1 MRALGS
7 GGEMNSR
14 QDGMEP
20 ATAKLATAV
29 SGMAKAMERIMEQD
43 IARGYVPDVASR
55 SVRPDLDA
63 LSQVRAKCLELREGP
78 DQAFHLAVLGEAGV
92 GKSSLINGLFRRSVA
107 LVDRVN
113 PIPFVCSYMVVT
125 SRDLEGA
132 AIRYRDG
139 RRQEQSIAATSRL
152 LDDGSTDA
160 DLLSTI
166 DCVEFRVH
174 ATMKSP
180 LCLYDVPGIGGST
193 FNAETISGI
202 LERTHGVLWLF
213 DATRIE
219 HARVHPILRELRERG
234 KLIVGVINRR
244 DEVDPAAV
252 SRALTYIL
260 DTFPA
265 QFSAVLSIS
274 AHSGAERASG
284 REEDDDGMAQLRDY
298 LCKRM
303 SSRRQEPPVPDVTGD
318 ALAASEHA
326 IAIAESW
333 LSKQEGRISLALRE
347 CEHFSE
353 VARRISASM
362 NNYVHNYITDAYLK
376 EEEITICTRLDREDP
391 ARFKEDPALPEGIVR
406 AVVTQEAEKEDIE
419 KLVADLNERCQ
430 GEWDREVKER
440 CKEFEVLAQ
449 SGDMI
454 RRGKGPDLTT
464 SVDPA
469 LLLKIDH
476 GSAAGAGAVS
486 GLAVAGYL
494 GWFST
499 RIKTSALIGSEV
511 LGPAMVSTL
520 ATKFPFA
527 ALPALLRKVS
537 GRLDPADELRQ
548 RVRMWFGEVRRRFL
562 EGCKEKLFPR
572 IEEAN
577 SGQVEEM
584 RESLRETMLSAI
596 PLEEFKGL
604 FDTVKDC
611 QLSCRE
617 VRETLRQVAPE
628 LVPAEDSAA
637 DGDRIVLSGDDE
649 SSARQV
655 LGRLLSRASSIV
667 KLCDADFSPENVDL
681 LRSVPAEPPILL
693 LTWGIRYRSA
703 SEQAR
708 FNTALERIR
717 TNRTGRVAVR
727 VLDVDADAR
736 MAASEAEGLLLTGRQ
751 VFRLNLSLRAL
762 GQREIE
768 IVRDQELRRLE
779 EEVFDPLWEGVADG
793 RVIGY
798 QEL

>member
-1 MRALGS
+1 
-7 GGEMNSR
+7 MNSR
-14 QDGMEP
+14 QDGIGP
-20 ATAKLATAV
+20 ATAKLATAL
-29 SGMAKAMERIMEQD
+29 SGMAKAMEQIMEQD
-43 IARGYVPDVASR
+43 IARGYVPDVTSR
-55 SVRPDLDA
+55 SIRPDLDS

-92 GKSSLINGLFRRSVA
+92 GKSSLINALLRRSVA
-107 LVDRVN
+107 LVDRVT
-113 PIPFVCSYMVVT
+113 PIPFVCSYTAVT
-125 SRDLEGA
+125 SHDLEGA
-132 AIRYRDG
+132 AIQYRDG
-139 RRQEQSIAATSRL
+139 RRQEQSLAATSRL
-152 LDDGSTDA
+152 LEDDSTDE

-166 DCVEFRVH
+166 DRVEFRVH
-174 ATMKSP
+174 AAMKTP
-180 LCLYDVPGIGGST
+180 LCLYDMPGSGGST
-193 FNAETISGI
+193 FNEKTVSAI
-202 LERTHGVLWLF
+202 LQRIDGVLWLF

-219 HARVHPILRELRERG
+219 HARVLPILQELRDQG

-252 SRALTYIL
+252 SRALTHIL

-274 AHSGAERASG
+274 AHFGAEHASG
-284 REEDDDGMAQLRDY
+284 REENDDGMAQLRDY
-298 LCKRM
+298 LCKRV
-303 SSRRQEPPVPDVTGD
+303 SSRRQEPPVSDVTGD

-347 CEHFSE
+347 CDRFST

-362 NNYVHNYITDAYLK
+362 KNYADNYIAEAYLK
-376 EEEITICTRLDREDP
+376 EEEIAICTRLDREDP
-391 ARFKEDPALPEGIVR
+391 ARFNEDPALPERIVR
-406 AVVTQEAEKEDIE
+406 ADLTQEAEKEDIE
-419 KLVADLNERCQ
+419 KLVADLNELYQ
-430 GEWDREVKER
+430 AEWDREVKER
-440 CKEFEVLAQ
+440 CKEFEALAQ

-454 RRGKGPDLTT
+454 RRGKGPELTT

-469 LLLKIDH
+469 LLLKMDH
-476 GSAAGAGAVS
+476 GSASATGAVS
-486 GLAVAGYL
+486 GFAVAGYL
-494 GWFST
+494 AWFST
-499 RIKTSALIGSEV
+499 RVKTSAVIGSDA
-511 LGPAMVSTL
+511 LGPDMVSTL

-572 IEEAN
+572 VEEAN
-577 SGQVEEM
+577 SGQAEEM
-584 RESLRETMLSAI
+584 QASLRETLLSAI
-596 PLEEFKGL
+596 PPEEFKGL
-604 FDTVKDC
+604 LDTVKEC
-611 QLSCRE
+611 QRSCRE
-617 VRETLRQVAPE
+617 VRETLRQVPPQP
-628 LVPAEDSAA
+628 VPAEDSAV

-649 SSARQV
+649 SLARQA
-655 LGRLLSRASSIV
+655 LDRLLSGASSIV
-667 KLCDADFSPENVDL
+667 KFCDADFSPENVDL

-708 FNTALERIR
+708 FKAALERIR
-717 TNRTGRVAVR
+717 THRTGRVAVR

-736 MAASEAEGLLLTGRQ
+736 TAASEAEGLLLTGRQ
-751 VFRLNLSLRAL
+751 VFRLNSSLRAL

-768 IVRDQELRRLE
+768 IVRDPELHRLE